1 MNEAIIKSSTITM
14 KIILFAIVVIAT
26 VTVTNMSNSEQEIL
40 AQQEKNQQTN
50 LVEGSDE
57 RNKAIVL
64 AFTEAFN
71 NHHASALDNYVAE
84 DIIEHRPGVQSGLE
98 TYKQFLNSL
107 ISAFPDFYTT
117 IDHIIAEDDK
127 VVVFT
132 TTNGTHKGQFIL
144 APVPPTGKVVTFKT
158 ADIYR
163 LDNGKI
169 VEHWDVID
177 SLDMLREIGAI
188 SFNQPNA
195 NASK

>member
-1 MNEAIIKSSTITM
+1 MNEAIRKSSMITM
-14 KIILFAIVVIAT
+14 KIILFTIVVIAT
-26 VTVTNMSNSEQEIL
+26 ATIVSNSEQELL

-50 LVEGSDE
+50 LVEESEE

-71 NHHASALDNYVAE
+71 NHNASVLDNYVAE
-84 DIIEHRPGVQSGLE
+84 DIIEHRPGIESGLAS
-98 TYKQFLNSL
+98 TKQFLNSL
-107 ISAFPDFYTT
+107 ITAFPDFHTT

-127 VVVFT
+127 VAVFT
-132 TTNGTHKGQFIL
+132 TTNGTHKGPFMF
-144 APVPPTGKVVTFKT
+144 APVPPTGKDVTFKT

-188 SFNQPNA
+188 SFNQPNS
-195 NASK
+195 NASR

>member
-71 NHHASALDNYVAE
+71 NHNASALDNYVAE

-98 TYKQFLNSL
+98 NL
-107 ISAFPDFYTT
+107 
-117 IDHIIAEDDK
+117 
-127 VVVFT
+127 
-132 TTNGTHKGQFIL
+132 
-144 APVPPTGKVVTFKT
+144 
-158 ADIYR
+158 
-163 LDNGKI
+163 
-169 VEHWDVID
+169 
-177 SLDMLREIGAI
+177 
-188 SFNQPNA
+188 
-195 NASK
+195 